1 MNCEIMIKYFHKF
14 LLRFHRAVGA
24 TIVNRPEEIKEED
37 LGKGCGLFEV
47 QKIGD
52 E

>member
-1 MNCEIMIKYFHKF
+1 LFYIY
-14 LLRFHRAVGA
+14 RAVGA

-37 LGKGCGLFEV
+37 IGKECGLFEV
-47 QKIGD
+47 QKMGD

>member
-1 MNCEIMIKYFHKF
+1 MTVISRKCWQNIFISF
-14 LLRFHRAVGA
+14 RAVGA

-37 LGKGCGLFEV
+37 IGLRCGLFEV
-47 QKIGD
+47 EKIGD

>member
-1 MNCEIMIKYFHKF
+1 MIVIFNF
-14 LLRFHRAVGA
+14 FFFFRAVGA

-37 LGKGCGLFEV
+37 IGKNCGLFNIE
-47 QKIGD
+47 KIGD

>member
-1 MNCEIMIKYFHKF
+1 MNKF
-14 LLRFHRAVGA
+14 LIPSFRAVGG

-37 LGKGCGLFEV
+37 IGKECGLFEV
-47 QKIGD
+47 QKMGD